1 LKGRPRIWSPLE
13 DVDLLRQRRD
23 KVVEQITAEIKAT
36 GGNGFS
42 RVYLF
47 LEERGFFRKTEYWVL
62 TIPEVGVR
70 IEAPTEEQL
79 IAKFRRF
86 LLSRTVLEI

>member
-1 LKGRPRIWSPLE
+1 MRKPKIWSPLE
-13 DVDLLRQRRD
+13 DVSLLRQRRD
-23 KVVEQITAEIKAT
+23 KLIEQITAEIRAT

-42 RVYLF
+42 RIYLF

-62 TIPEVGVR
+62 SIPEAGVR
-70 IEAPTEEQL
+70 IEAPTEEHL
-79 IAKFRRF
+79 VAKFRRF